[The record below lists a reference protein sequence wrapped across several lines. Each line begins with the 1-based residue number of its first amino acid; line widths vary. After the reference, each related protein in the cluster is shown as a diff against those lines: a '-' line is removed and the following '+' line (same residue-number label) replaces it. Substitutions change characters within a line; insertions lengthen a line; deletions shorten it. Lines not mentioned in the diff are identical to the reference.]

1 MTKYVVTLAQRQ
13 RTTRRILMSGAA
25 LATLW
30 VGLPIYFLL
39 ANALSTPEMVNAFPK
54 QLLPTIDLGSMAY
67 LMGYEGVLTS
77 LLNSLAVAAM
87 TMVAAIA
94 LGAPAGYA
102 LARFEFRGKGWF
114 RLLIML
120 TRAFPLPL
128 LALPLTVFFIR
139 FGIDDS
145 LVGLALVHT
154 MLALP
159 FAVLITFSLFSG
171 IPMEL
176 EEAAWVFGCSKLQAF
191 RRVVLPLALPGMV
204 ASAVFA
210 FIISWNEVFA
220 ASVLTVQNRTLTALL
235 LQSLDYAPLHL
246 KFAGGA
252 LLVLPAAIFMFLIR
266 KHMFAMW
273 GISNR

>member
-67 LMGYEGVLTS
+67 LMGYEGVLKS
-77 LLNSLAVAAM
+77 LLNSLAVAAL
-87 TMVAAIA
+87 TMVSAIA

-145 LVGLALVHT
+145 LLGLALVHT

>member
-1 MTKYVVTLAQRQ
+1 MSRSVVTLAQRQ
-13 RTTRRILMSGAA
+13 RRTRLLLITGAS
-25 LATLW
+25 LACLW
-30 VGLPIYFLL
+30 VALPIYFLL
-39 ANALSTPEMVNAFPK
+39 ANALSTPEAVNSFPK
-54 QLLPTIDLGSMAY
+54 KWVPGVDLGSIRY
-67 LMGYEGVLTS
+67 LLDYDGVLKS
-77 LLNSLAVAAM
+77 LLNSLAVALL
-87 TMVAAIA
+87 TMVGAIS

-102 LARFEFRGKGWF
+102 LARYEFKGKSGF
-114 RLLIML
+114 RMLIML

-128 LALPLTVFFIR
+128 LALPLTVYFIR
-139 FGIDDS
+139 LGIDDS

-159 FAVLITFSLFSG
+159 FSVLITYSLFSG
-171 IPMEL
+171 IPVEL
-176 EEAAWVFGCSKLQAF
+176 EEAAWVFGCNKLQAF

>member
-1 MTKYVVTLAQRQ
+1 MSRAVVTLAQRQ
-13 RTTRRILMSGAA
+13 RRVRLILAIGATMA
-25 LATLW
+25 CLW
-30 VGLPIYFLL
+30 VALPIYFLV
-39 ANALSTPEMVNAFPK
+39 ANALSTPEAVNAFPK
-54 QLLPTIDLGSMAY
+54 NWVPDVDMGSVHYLLTY
-67 LMGYEGVLTS
+67 QGVMKS
-77 LLNSLAVAAM
+77 LLNSLAVAFM

-102 LARFEFRGKGWF
+102 LARYEFKGKSSF
-114 RLLIML
+114 RMLIML

-128 LALPLTVFFIR
+128 LALPLTVYFIR
-139 FGIDDS
+139 LGIDDS
-145 LVGLALVHT
+145 LMGLALVHT

-159 FAVLITFSLFSG
+159 FAVLITYSLFSG
-171 IPMEL
+171 IPVEL
-176 EEAAWVFGCSKLQAF
+176 EEAAWVFGCTKLQAF
-191 RRVVLPLALPGMV
+191 TRVVLPLAFPGMV

-220 ASVLTVQNRTLTALL
+220 ASVLTIQNRTLTALL

-252 LLVLPAAIFMFLIR
+252 LLVMPAAVFMFLIR

>member
-1 MTKYVVTLAQRQ
+1 MSRSVVTLAQRQ
-13 RTTRRILMSGAA
+13 RRTRILLITGAS
-25 LATLW
+25 LACLW
-30 VGLPIYFLL
+30 VALPIYFLL
-39 ANALSTPEMVNAFPK
+39 ANALSTPEAVNSFPK
-54 QLLPTIDLGSMAY
+54 KWVPGVDLGSVRY
-67 LMGYEGVLTS
+67 LLDYDGVLKS
-77 LLNSLAVAAM
+77 LLNSLAVALL
-87 TMVAAIA
+87 TMVGAIS

-102 LARFEFRGKGWF
+102 LARYEFKGKSGF
-114 RLLIML
+114 RMLIML

-128 LALPLTVFFIR
+128 LALPLTVYFIR
-139 FGIDDS
+139 LGIDDS

-159 FAVLITFSLFSG
+159 FSVLITYSLFSG
-171 IPMEL
+171 IPVEL
-176 EEAAWVFGCSKLQAF
+176 EEAAWVFGCNKLQAF
-191 RRVVLPLALPGMV
+191 RRVVLPLAFPGMV

-252 LLVLPAAIFMFLIR
+252 LLVLPAAVFMFLIR

>member
-1 MTKYVVTLAQRQ
+1 MSRKVITLAQRQ
-13 RTTRRILMSGAA
+13 RRNRLVLLTGATFA
-25 LATLW
+25 CLW
-30 VGLPIYFLL
+30 VALPIYFLL
-39 ANALSTPEMVNAFPK
+39 VNALSTPEAVNSFPK
-54 QLLPTIDLGSMAY
+54 KWLPGVDMGSIQYLLDY
-67 LMGYEGVLTS
+67 DGVLKS
-77 LLNSLAVAAM
+77 LLNSLAVALL
-87 TMVAAIA
+87 TMVGAIS

-102 LARFEFRGKGWF
+102 LARYEFKGKNGF
-114 RLLIML
+114 RMLIML

-128 LALPLTVFFIR
+128 LALPLTVYFIR
-139 FGIDDS
+139 LGIDDS

-159 FAVLITFSLFSG
+159 FSVLITYSLFSG
-171 IPMEL
+171 IPVEL
-176 EEAAWVFGCSKLQAF
+176 EEAAWVFGCNKFQAF
-191 RRVVLPLALPGMV
+191 RRVVLPLAFPGMV

>member
-1 MTKYVVTLAQRQ
+1 MSRAVITLAQRQ
-13 RTTRRILMSGAA
+13 RRTRILLITGAS
-25 LATLW
+25 LACLW
-30 VGLPIYFLL
+30 VALPIYFLL
-39 ANALSTPEMVNAFPK
+39 ANALSMPEAVNSFPK
-54 QLLPTIDLGSMAY
+54 KWVPGVDLGSIRY
-67 LMGYEGVLTS
+67 LLDYDGVLQS
-77 LLNSLAVAAM
+77 LLNSLAVALL
-87 TMVAAIA
+87 TMVGAIS

-102 LARFEFRGKGWF
+102 LARYEFKGKSGF
-114 RLLIML
+114 RMLIML

-128 LALPLTVFFIR
+128 LALPLTVYFIR
-139 FGIDDS
+139 LGIDDS

-159 FAVLITFSLFSG
+159 FSVLITYSLFSG
-171 IPMEL
+171 IPVEL
-176 EEAAWVFGCSKLQAF
+176 EEAAWVFGCNKLQAF
-191 RRVVLPLALPGMV
+191 TRVVLLLAFPGMV

-252 LLVLPAAIFMFLIR
+252 LLVLPAAVFMFLIR

>member
-1 MTKYVVTLAQRQ
+1 MSRAVITLAQRQ
-13 RTTRRILMSGAA
+13 RRTRILLITGAS
-25 LATLW
+25 LACLW
-30 VGLPIYFLL
+30 VALPIYFLL
-39 ANALSTPEMVNAFPK
+39 ANALSTPEAVNSFPK
-54 QLLPTIDLGSMAY
+54 KWVPGVDLGSIRY
-67 LMGYEGVLTS
+67 LLDYDGVLQS
-77 LLNSLAVAAM
+77 LLNSLAVALL
-87 TMVAAIA
+87 TMVGAIS

-102 LARFEFRGKGWF
+102 LARYEFKGKSGF
-114 RLLIML
+114 RMLIML

-128 LALPLTVFFIR
+128 LALPLTVYFIR
-139 FGIDDS
+139 LGIDDS

-159 FAVLITFSLFSG
+159 FSVLITYSLFSG
-171 IPMEL
+171 IPVEL
-176 EEAAWVFGCSKLQAF
+176 EEAAWVFGCNKLQAF
-191 RRVVLPLALPGMV
+191 RRVVLPLAFPGMV

-252 LLVLPAAIFMFLIR
+252 LLVLPAAVFMFLIR

>member
-1 MTKYVVTLAQRQ
+1 MSRSVVTLAQRQ
-13 RTTRRILMSGAA
+13 RRTRILLITGAS
-25 LATLW
+25 LACLW
-30 VGLPIYFLL
+30 VALPIYFLL
-39 ANALSTPEMVNAFPK
+39 ANALSTPEAVNTFPK
-54 QLLPTIDLGSMAY
+54 KWVPGVDLGSVRY
-67 LMGYEGVLTS
+67 LLDYDGVLKS
-77 LLNSLAVAAM
+77 LFNSLAVALL
-87 TMVAAIA
+87 TMVGAIS

-102 LARFEFRGKGWF
+102 LARYEFKGKSGF
-114 RLLIML
+114 RMLIML

-128 LALPLTVFFIR
+128 LALPLTVYFIR
-139 FGIDDS
+139 LGIDDS

-159 FAVLITFSLFSG
+159 FAVLITYSLFSG
-171 IPMEL
+171 IPVEL
-176 EEAAWVFGCSKLQAF
+176 EEAAWVFGCNKLQAF
-191 RRVVLPLALPGMV
+191 RRVVLPLAFPGMV

-252 LLVLPAAIFMFLIR
+252 LLVLPAAVFMFLIR
-266 KHMFAMW
+266 KHMFAMC
-273 GISNR
+273 GISN

>member
-1 MTKYVVTLAQRQ
+1 MTKRVVTLAQRQ
-13 RTTRRILMSGAA
+13 RTTRRILMGGAA

-30 VGLPIYFLL
+30 VALPIYFLL
-39 ANALSTPEMVNAFPK
+39 ANALSTPEQVNAYPK
-54 QLLPTIDLGSMAY
+54 QLLPSVDLGSMAY
-67 LMGYEGVLTS
+67 LMSYEGVLTS
-77 LLNSLAVAAM
+77 LFNSLAVAVM

-145 LVGLALVHT
+145 LLGLALVHT

>member
-1 MTKYVVTLAQRQ
+1 MSRAVLTLAQRQ
-13 RTTRRILMSGAA
+13 RRTRLILITGAS
-25 LATLW
+25 LVSLW
-30 VGLPIYFLL
+30 VALPIYFLL
-39 ANALSTPEMVNAFPK
+39 ANAMSTPEAVNAFPK
-54 QLLPTIDLGSMAY
+54 NWIPQVNLGSIQYLMAY
-67 LMGYEGVLTS
+67 DGVLKS
-77 LLNSLAVAAM
+77 LINSLAVAFM
-87 TMVAAIA
+87 TMVGAIT

-102 LARFEFRGKGWF
+102 LARYEFKGKGAF

-128 LALPLTVFFIR
+128 LALPLTVYFIR
-139 FGIDDS
+139 LGIDDS
-145 LVGLALVHT
+145 LIGLALIHT

-159 FAVLITFSLFSG
+159 FSVLITYSLFAG
-171 IPMEL
+171 IPVEL
-176 EEAAWVFGCSKLQAF
+176 EEAAWVFGCNKLQAF
-191 RRVVLPLALPGMV
+191 RCVVLPLAFPGMV
-204 ASAVFA
+204 ASAIFA

-246 KFAGGA
+246 KFAGAA
-252 LLVLPAAIFMFLIR
+252 LLVLPAAVFMFLIR

>member
-1 MTKYVVTLAQRQ
+1 MSRQVITLAQRQ
-13 RTTRRILMSGAA
+13 RRNRLVLLTGATFA
-25 LATLW
+25 CLW
-30 VGLPIYFLL
+30 VALPIYFLL
-39 ANALSTPEMVNAFPK
+39 VNALSTPEAVNSFPK
-54 QLLPTIDLGSMAY
+54 KWLPGVDMGSIQYLLEYD
-67 LMGYEGVLTS
+67 GVLKS
-77 LLNSLAVAAM
+77 LLNSLAVALL
-87 TMVAAIA
+87 TMVGAIS

-102 LARFEFRGKGWF
+102 LARYEFKGKNGF
-114 RLLIML
+114 RMLIML

-128 LALPLTVFFIR
+128 LALPLTVYFIR
-139 FGIDDS
+139 LGIDDS

-159 FAVLITFSLFSG
+159 FSVLITYSLFSG
-171 IPMEL
+171 IPVEL
-176 EEAAWVFGCSKLQAF
+176 EEAAWVFGCNKFQAF
-191 RRVVLPLALPGMV
+191 RRVVLPLAFPGMV

>member
-1 MTKYVVTLAQRQ
+1 MSRAVVTLAQRQ
-13 RTTRRILMSGAA
+13 RRTRLLLITGAS
-25 LATLW
+25 LACLW
-30 VGLPIYFLL
+30 VALPIYFLL
-39 ANALSTPEMVNAFPK
+39 ANALSTPEAVNAFPK
-54 QLLPTIDLGSMAY
+54 KWVPSVDLGSIRY
-67 LMGYEGVLTS
+67 LLDYDGVLKS
-77 LLNSLAVAAM
+77 LLNSLAVAVL
-87 TMVAAIA
+87 TMVGAIS

-102 LARFEFRGKGWF
+102 LARYEFKGKSGF
-114 RLLIML
+114 RMLIML

-128 LALPLTVFFIR
+128 LALPLTVYFIR
-139 FGIDDS
+139 LGIDDS
-145 LVGLALVHT
+145 LLGLALVHT

-159 FAVLITFSLFSG
+159 FSVLITYSLFSG
-171 IPMEL
+171 IPVEL
-176 EEAAWVFGCSKLQAF
+176 EEAAWVFGCNKLQAF

>member
-1 MTKYVVTLAQRQ
+1 MSRSLVTLAQRQ
-13 RTTRRILMSGAA
+13 RRTRLLLITGAS
-25 LATLW
+25 LACLW
-30 VGLPIYFLL
+30 VALPIYFLL
-39 ANALSTPEMVNAFPK
+39 TNALSTPEAVNSFPK
-54 QLLPTIDLGSMAY
+54 KWVPGVDLGSIRY
-67 LMGYEGVLTS
+67 LLDYDGVLKS
-77 LLNSLAVAAM
+77 LLNSLAVALL
-87 TMVAAIA
+87 TMVGAIS

-102 LARFEFRGKGWF
+102 LARYEFKGKSGF
-114 RLLIML
+114 RMLIML

-128 LALPLTVFFIR
+128 LALPLTVYFIR
-139 FGIDDS
+139 LGIDDS

-159 FAVLITFSLFSG
+159 FAVLITYSLFSG
-171 IPMEL
+171 IPVEL
-176 EEAAWVFGCSKLQAF
+176 EEAAWVFGCNKLQAF

>member
-1 MTKYVVTLAQRQ
+1 MSRAVLTLAQRQ
-13 RTTRRILMSGAA
+13 RRTKVILVTG
-25 LATLW
+25 ATLVSLW
-30 VGLPIYFLL
+30 VALPIYFLM
-39 ANALSTPEMVNAFPK
+39 ANALSTPEAVNTFPK
-54 QLLPTIDLGSMAY
+54 QWIPQVDMGSIQYLLAY
-67 LMGYEGVLTS
+67 DGVLKS
-77 LLNSLAVAAM
+77 LLNSLAVAVM
-87 TMVAAIA
+87 TMVGSIA

-102 LARFEFRGKGWF
+102 LARYEFKGKSAF
-114 RLLIML
+114 RMLIML

-128 LALPLTVFFIR
+128 LALPLTVYFIR
-139 FGIDDS
+139 MDIDDS
-145 LVGLALVHT
+145 LIGLALVHT

-159 FAVLITFSLFSG
+159 FSVLITYSLFSG
-171 IPMEL
+171 IPVEL
-176 EEAAWVFGCSKLQAF
+176 EEAAWVFGCNKLQAF
-191 RRVVLPLALPGMV
+191 NRVVLPLALPGMV

-252 LLVLPAAIFMFLIR
+252 LLVLPAAVFMFLIR